1 MKNELDAKIMTK
13 FVSVRTKSYSY
24 LINDDSEDKKG
35 ERHKSVCHKKKNF
48 KNWNFEIIKNCL
60 EAPQTKL
67 GYLGKK

>member
-13 FVSVRTKSYSY
+13 FVSVGTKSCSY

-48 KNWNFEIIKNCL
+48 KN
-60 EAPQTKL
+60 
-67 GYLGKK
+67 